1 MLDNTLA
8 AAVPAPRD
16 DVEQRVGATAD
27 ALLKW
32 TALAQRYERAAA
44 TAEGRA
50 RVEALWTAAALAR
63 RSLQSLVDA
72 P

>member
-32 TALAQRYERAAA
+32 TALAERYERQAA

-50 RVEALWTAAALAR
+50 RVDRLWTAAALAR
-63 RSLQSLVDA
+63 HSLLTLA
-72 P
+72 RTP